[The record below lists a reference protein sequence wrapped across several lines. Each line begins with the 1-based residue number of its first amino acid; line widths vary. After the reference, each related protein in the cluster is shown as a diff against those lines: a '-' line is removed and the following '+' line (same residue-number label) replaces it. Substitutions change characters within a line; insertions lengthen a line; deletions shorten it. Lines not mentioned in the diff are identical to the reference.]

1 MSTKKSVI
9 NPASGGGEQD
19 RPGGVFQDGGA
30 ELPLHQG
37 GRVQRDL
44 RNCGVRMIEKIGS
57 IFYPTW
63 RAGFD
68 GNVMGVG
75 GVSQTVTTRNGGGTY

>member
-9 NPASGGGEQD
+9 NPAIGGGEQD
-19 RPGGVFQDGGA
+19 RQGGVFQDGDA
-30 ELPLHQG
+30 EFPLHQG
-37 GRVQRDL
+37 GRLQRDL
-44 RNCGVRMIEKIGS
+44 RNCGVRMTEKIGN
-57 IFYPTW
+57 IFYPVW

>member
-1 MSTKKSVI
+1 
-9 NPASGGGEQD
+9 
-19 RPGGVFQDGGA
+19 
-30 ELPLHQG
+30 
-37 GRVQRDL
+37 
-44 RNCGVRMIEKIGS
+44 MIEKIGS

-75 GVSQTVTTRNGGGTY
+75 GVSQTVTTRNGGGGTY